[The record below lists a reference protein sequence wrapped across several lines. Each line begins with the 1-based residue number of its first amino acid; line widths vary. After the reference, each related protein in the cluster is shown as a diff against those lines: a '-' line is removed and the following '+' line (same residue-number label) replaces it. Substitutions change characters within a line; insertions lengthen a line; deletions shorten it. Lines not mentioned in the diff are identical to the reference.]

1 MIDRFKAAIQHNLAF
16 WVCLIFSIVL
26 LMGGALTPP
35 KFVIDKSIF
44 IGVGELFAFGALGA
58 VYKGL
63 DQGIRTT
70 LKKGDV
76 ELTVGDNE
84 DEKEA

>member
-1 MIDRFKAAIQHNLAF
+1 MFDKLKTAVQHNMAF
-16 WVCLIFSIVL
+16 WVCLITSIVL
-26 LMGGALTPP
+26 LIGGALTPP
-35 KFVIDKSIF
+35 LFVIDKSVF

-63 DQGIRTT
+63 DQGVKTT

-76 ELTVGDNE
+76 ELTVGDENE
-84 DEKEA
+84 TNE